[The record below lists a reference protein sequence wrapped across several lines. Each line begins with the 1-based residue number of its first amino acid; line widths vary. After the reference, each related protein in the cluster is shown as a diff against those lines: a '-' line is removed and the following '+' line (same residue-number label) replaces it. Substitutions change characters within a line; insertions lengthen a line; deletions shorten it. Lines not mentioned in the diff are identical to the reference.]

1 MADLD
6 PLIRLRKHAVD
17 EKQRVVAQLY
27 REAENLEK
35 QKKVVENQMAE
46 EKRLAEEMNR
56 PEAIAFYTRYAEGA
70 RKKIA
75 ALQASIK
82 KMEGRIEAAQEEM
95 RVAFAE
101 MKKFRSHRTAARS
114 GKRKRVRKKK
124 TNYWMKW
131 RLINIGARSWKT
143 KNKKA
148 EISPPPFY

>member
-101 MKKFRSHRTAARS
+101 MKKIQITQDRREKREEKARQ
-114 GKRKRVRKKK
+114 KKEDELLDEVALDQYRRKVLEDEK
-124 TNYWMKW
+124 
-131 RLINIGARSWKT
+131 
-143 KNKKA
+143 
-148 EISPPPFY
+148 